1 MSEKYCVMNM
11 KKNKRADVKGL
22 QEEANRELEEYKN
35 EVKKELTHT
44 NYFFVKTDD
53 WNKKI
58 TEILEENGL
67 DENDKSVVLITSVY
81 SASPEW
87 FEGKSRDEILE
98 YFSKCLEFE
107 QRKGE
112 VINATVHF
120 DETTPHM
127 QVATVPVLDVPT
139 VVCHPIAQKDAEG
152 NVILDDEG
160 NEVPER
166 NKKGR
171 LKYKRT
177 TLMENGQIVTHKGL
191 SAKTVFGNK
200 VKMSKTQ
207 TEFYEMCGKPFGL
220 ERGEI
225 RVEDAEATRKH
236 LTEAQYKAEKMFSD
250 AQAQAKSEK
259 DKAVRL
265 SQVNLDYI
273 TQRTLE
279 LQNEEDDLKAQRDAL
294 KAHEDDLR
302 AKQKEVQVK
311 EENAVK
317 LQNRA
322 SEVKMKY
329 DALCKEQE
337 KEQVEFQ
344 KREDALQARENAV
357 QVKEQNFKKSLQD
370 EAKKEMQRYKLS
382 LKAKFE
388 EKHREQHET
397 YVEEIRKVVDRANR
411 LEPLPNHLNDMLEKA
426 IVPLNNGKY
435 MKFGEYRK
443 REEDRRKQ
451 YIERALPDYPE
462 LPSYEPPETGHDWGF
477 GE

>member
-58 TEILEENGL
+58 TEILEKNGL

-139 VVCHPIAQKDAEG
+139 VVCHPIAQKDADG

-166 NKKGR
+166 DKKGR

-279 LQNEEDDLKAQRDAL
+279 LQNEEDDLKAR
-294 KAHEDDLR
+294 EDDLK
-302 AKQKEVQVK
+302 AQEDALQSKHEEIQAK
-311 EENAVK
+311 EEKALKSWNDAVNAY
-317 LQNRA
+317 LEYAEMCR
-322 SEVKMKY
+322 
-329 DALCKEQE
+329 EQE
-337 KEQVEFQ
+337 MKQAELQ
-344 KREDALQARENAV
+344 KREDALQAREQNYKKDLQAEF
-357 QVKEQNFKKSLQD
+357 QKEV
-370 EAKKEMQRYKLS
+370 QRYKLG
-382 LKAKFE
+382 LKSKYE
-388 EKHREQHET
+388 EKYKAQHDM
-397 YVEEIRKVVDRANR
+397 YVQEVQKVVNRANR
-411 LEPLPNHLNDMLEKA
+411 LEPLSNHLNDMLEKA
-426 IVPLNNGKY
+426 LVPVDDGKY
-435 MKFGEYRK
+435 MKFGKYRK
-443 REEDRRKQ
+443 MEEDRRKQ